1 MNADDSEHLLEE
13 LRRLKAENTALTR
26 RSICFEAAL
35 DMIPDGYIVVG
46 RDGNID
52 YINNSYCQQFGV
64 KREDTIGT
72 PITRLI
78 PNTRLLNTME
88 QDLTEIDVFHE
99 FPEGLTVSGER
110 KVVSTRIPIK
120 LDNGEIIACA
130 ALTKFSRY
138 TFKLL
143 QSIHALEG
151 EIEYYRSELSRH
163 SETQHS
169 FDNLPTSN
177 VSFRKVKELA
187 ERFAKSDLPILIRGE
202 TGVGK
207 EVFAKAICQAS
218 NRRSGPFICINCTSI
233 PADLLESELFG
244 YEEGAFT
251 GGRRGG
257 KRGKFELAHQGTLFL
272 DEIGDM
278 PVSMQVKLL
287 RVLQDGYVEKI
298 GGEQKVR
305 ADVRVITATNQNLE
319 IKIEDKTFRKDLY
332 YRLNVLPVVIPPL
345 RDRREDIPALA
356 YLFLE
361 ELNDKYE
368 PRRDIAPETLACLQ
382 RYSWPG
388 NIRELKNVLGR
399 SFMTTE
405 EKTIRAEN
413 LPQHILAA
421 IESHGFN
428 GQELRGLL
436 PEQERDILLTTLRK
450 NNFNC
455 SKTAK
460 VLGIHRATLYTKL
473 EKFNIQI
480 SALRAAILGDAPLN
494 GFAAKQGAEE

>member
-1 MNADDSEHLLEE
+1 MNPYELEE
-13 LRRLKAENTALTR
+13 NRRLKAENLALAR
-26 RSICFEAAL
+26 KIFCFETAM

-72 PITRLI
+72 PVTRLI
-78 PNTRLLNTME
+78 PNTRLIETME
-88 QDLTEIDVFHE
+88 KDLTEIDVFHE
-99 FPEGLTVSGER
+99 FPEGLTVSGES

-120 LDNGEIIACA
+120 LDNEVIACA

-151 EIEYYRSELSRH
+151 EIEYYRNELSRH
-163 SETQHS
+163 SEIQHG

-177 VSFRKVKELA
+177 NAFRKAKELA
-187 ERFAKSDLPILIRGE
+187 ERFAKSDLPILLRGE

-207 EVFAKAICQAS
+207 EVFAKAIHKAS
-218 NRRSGPFICINCTSI
+218 SRRDGPFVCINCTSI
-233 PADLLESELFG
+233 PAELLESELFG

-251 GGRRGG
+251 GSRRGG

-287 RVLQDGYVEKI
+287 RILQDGYIEKI
-298 GGEQKVR
+298 GGERKIY
-305 ADVRVITATNQNLE
+305 ADVRILTATNQDLE
-319 IKIEDKTFRKDLY
+319 HKIEDKTFREDLY

-345 RDRREDIPALA
+345 RDRKEDIPALA
-356 YLFLE
+356 YTFLE

-368 PRRDIAPETLACLQ
+368 PKRDIAPETLACLQ
-382 RYSWPG
+382 RYTWPG
-388 NIRELKNVLGR
+388 NIRELKNVIGR

-405 EKTIRAEN
+405 ERTIRVEN
-413 LPQHILAA
+413 LPQQLLATV
-421 IESHGFN
+421 ESNRFSS
-428 GQELRGLL
+428 QELRELL
-436 PEQERDILLTTLRK
+436 PEQEYGVIVSTLRK
-450 NNFNC
+450 YNFNC

-460 VLGIHRATLYTKL
+460 VLGIHRATLYAKL
-473 EKFNIQI
+473 EKFNIHI
-480 SALRAAILGDAPLN
+480 ADLRATALG
-494 GFAAKQGAEE
+494 KSVQGNSG